1 VKELGRTT
9 DRYSIP
15 ELVVAGAKLGFRI
28 GGIKLEEKKIIK
40 LSLRSLG
47 SHSSQ
52 NAISD
57 LFSGKF

>member
-28 GGIKLEEKKIIK
+28 GGVKLERKK
-40 LSLRSLG
+40 LLNLV
-47 SHSSQ
+47 
-52 NAISD
+52 
-57 LFSGKF
+57 